1 MSLRNQ
7 PQPDDQRNVIIA
19 TVLVAIIS
27 FVWMFW
33 LAPQPPEPQEGSP
46 GPAAADT
53 QQVADT
59 QQGEPAPPP
68 AAAPA
73 GEATG
78 DVAGG
83 QPDTT
88 LPEDGAEDL
97 PEDPA
102 LAQVRTGEA
111 RTITV
116 ENEVYEAVFSTKGAT
131 LLSFTLKEYT
141 QADEESP
148 VQLVEPTNRGA
159 LSLVFTTP
167 DNHLVDTRDL
177 YFSADISQDTLRV
190 AEGSASIT
198 FTARLGDGVL
208 RQTYTFEPDSY
219 DVGLQV
225 QQENAPAFITSD
237 GYEVIWNGGLPFS
250 EGGTQTEMQNTGVY
264 AYSGGELVGVTL
276 ASEEHEE
283 QRLNG
288 DISWVAVKNKYFTS
302 VVMPDDID
310 QTRGAELIG
319 DVADTPGGEDV
330 SWKDLVARLDMAA
343 PTTANATDALHLY
356 LGPIYYYNLADYDR
370 NLYDMVDYGWDFFE
384 WMTRP
389 LAKYFFIPIF
399 TFLNSFIPSYGIVII
414 LLAIF
419 VKMLVYPLT
428 KSSYRSMAQMR
439 ELQPQL
445 EEIKEKYGDNPQKQ
459 QEEMMK
465 IYKETGVNPLGGC
478 LPMFLQYPIIIALY
492 QFLPQ
497 SIQLRH
503 ESFLW
508 AHDLSVPD
516 VILQLP
522 FEIPVYGDYVA
533 GFTVLM
539 GLAMVVQ
546 MRVQST
552 PGSGAQAKM
561 LQYIMPGF
569 IFFIFNQFAAALSLY
584 YLVYNIVSAAQQKW
598 INHQLEKEKEEEQPG
613 GRFSKSNGRGT
624 QDDAKK
630 GFLARLLE
638 KAEEAQKQQ
647 R

>member
-1 MSLRNQ
+1 LSLRNQ

-19 TVLVAIIS
+19 TVLVAIIT

-33 LAPQPPEPQEGSP
+33 LAPQPTPQSEQ
-46 GPAAADT
+46 GPTAADT
-53 QQVADT
+53 QQVATDT
-59 QQGEPAPPP
+59 LPDVAEQSAIDTSDTADEEATPTPNDPILAE
-68 AAAPA
+68 ARA
-73 GEATG
+73 GEE
-78 DVAGG
+78 
-83 QPDTT
+83 QII
-88 LPEDGAEDL
+88 
-97 PEDPA
+97 
-102 LAQVRTGEA
+102 
-111 RTITV
+111 TI
-116 ENEVYEAVFSTKGAT
+116 ENEVYTARFSTKGAT

-141 QADEESP
+141 QEDRTSP

-159 LSLVFTTP
+159 LSLFFTTP
-167 DNHLVDTRDL
+167 NNRLVDTRDL
-177 YFSADISQDTLRV
+177 FFTADVAQDSIVVTEETV
-190 AEGSASIT
+190 SIT
-198 FTARLGDGVL
+198 FSAQLGEGAL
-208 RQTYTFEPDSY
+208 RQTYTFEPESY

-225 QQENAPAFITSD
+225 NLENASSFLTNE
-237 GYEVIWNGGLPFS
+237 GYELIWNGGLPFS
-250 EGGTQTEMQNTGVY
+250 EGGTETEAQNTGVF
-264 AYSGGELVGVTL
+264 AYSGGEIVGVTL
-276 ASEEHEE
+276 ASEDHEE
-283 QRLNG
+283 QRVNG
-288 DISWVAVKNKYFTS
+288 DISWLAVKNKYFTS
-302 VVMPDDID
+302 VMMPDDPD
-310 QTRGAELIG
+310 QARGAELIG
-319 DVADTPGGEDV
+319 DVGETREGSDA
-330 SWKDLVARLDMAA
+330 SWKDLIARLQMGA
-343 PTTANATDALHLY
+343 PTTASVTDQFHLY

-370 NLYDMVDYGWDFFE
+370 NLYDMVDYGWDYFE

-399 TFLNSFIPSYGIVII
+399 TFLHGFIPNYGIVII

-445 EEIKEKYGDNPQKQ
+445 EEVKEKYGDNPQKQ

-508 AHDLSVPD
+508 ANDLSVPD
-516 VILQLP
+516 EILQLP
-522 FEIPVYGDYVA
+522 FEIPIYGDYVA

-552 PGSGAQAKM
+552 PGSGAQAKVFM
-561 LQYIMPGF
+561 YLMPGF
-569 IFFIFNQFAAALSLY
+569 IFFIFNQFASALSLY
-584 YLVYNIVSAAQQKW
+584 YLVYNIVSAAQQQW
-598 INHQLEKEKEEEQPG
+598 INKQLEKEKDEDG
-613 GRFSKSNGRGT
+613 KLSSRSSSNGRNG
-624 QDDAKK
+624 QGKEKK
-630 GFLARLLE
+630 GFLARLVE
-638 KAEEAQKQQ
+638 RAEAAAEERQQ